1 MEEFNYEMINIFNK
15 NFICNDVKK
24 IVKLYKRDITFFKF
38 NGTIN
43 LKVKKYQHPLFRN
56 YNYCFFCNEKRKT
69 KYNSSSLEMAHIEM
83 KEKTIGEY
91 LLKNNIKLREVKNKK
106 EKIGKRKFINSY
118 DNFIK
123 NDKYYY
129 NQIPIKPNNES
140 DTELYVYDKEDKE
153 ENQETIDINNININS
168 NKSNKMTNFK
178 KMRKMK
184 KSLTKDY
191 QNDILIP
198 KKIKKVKYEDSINDS
213 LYSSRG
219 KSSAMNKSSERKINL
234 NESTKIEH
242 QINLQ
247 NLKIG
252 FDNDDDDLD
261 ENIIQ
266 INNNINKNSKEDDKE
281 TDDYIIEIKNEQ
293 SSRLDKNNKDIN
305 IIDTTNVN
313 SGSKKEISKL
323 KSKNK
328 KLNRSSEIYL
338 DKIEEKEGTNKNKIL
353 EVFKETKKFFLGKRY
368 SQGKNFI
375 YNRMTI
381 ADDKHAL
388 NKNQTVKESNKNQN
402 PQNFI
407 EKNDNCSICLAEI
420 KEKFTLLCGD
430 FFCRDCIRTTILTAM
445 KEILN
450 LDKLSCPTCN
460 ELIEENTV
468 KKLLSEEEFIKY
480 KNLITKITGLINK
493 KKDLIPC
500 PYPDCPG
507 SANESN
513 HIIVY
518 CQYDHTFC
526 KKCQSVVDNSLRQK
540 DNEHHCYEDITA
552 AESETLEFFKENKNY
567 RKCPNCQTMVV
578 REGGGCNNMT
588 CTNIWCGYEFCWI
601 CNSKY
606 DDSHYKNPLSMC
618 FGLSET
624 NYDGKLAKYSRV
636 RFFRC
641 FLIFLL
647 IIFVIL
653 PVIVTFFSI
662 FEAFLFV
669 IAFVLDGSAMKN
681 IKLNSQLTHKF
692 FYKIAYGFYIAI
704 GVAYIPFGY
713 ISLVVLI
720 VFTPVICI
728 VNKIRNKN
736 DEDLE

>member
-1 MEEFNYEMINIFNK
+1 
-15 NFICNDVKK
+15 
-24 IVKLYKRDITFFKF
+24 
-38 NGTIN
+38 
-43 LKVKKYQHPLFRN
+43 
-56 YNYCFFCNEKRKT
+56 
-69 KYNSSSLEMAHIEM
+69 
-83 KEKTIGEY
+83 
-91 LLKNNIKLREVKNKK
+91 
-106 EKIGKRKFINSY
+106 
-118 DNFIK
+118 
-123 NDKYYY
+123 
-129 NQIPIKPNNES
+129 
-140 DTELYVYDKEDKE
+140 
-153 ENQETIDINNININS
+153 
-168 NKSNKMTNFK
+168 
-178 KMRKMK
+178 
-184 KSLTKDY
+184 
-191 QNDILIP
+191 
-198 KKIKKVKYEDSINDS
+198 
-213 LYSSRG
+213 
-219 KSSAMNKSSERKINL
+219 
-234 NESTKIEH
+234 
-242 QINLQ
+242 
-247 NLKIG
+247 
-252 FDNDDDDLD
+252 
-261 ENIIQ
+261 
-266 INNNINKNSKEDDKE
+266 
-281 TDDYIIEIKNEQ
+281 
-293 SSRLDKNNKDIN
+293 
-305 IIDTTNVN
+305 
-313 SGSKKEISKL
+313 
-323 KSKNK
+323 
-328 KLNRSSEIYL
+328 
-338 DKIEEKEGTNKNKIL
+338 
-353 EVFKETKKFFLGKRY
+353 
-368 SQGKNFI
+368 
-375 YNRMTI
+375 
-381 ADDKHAL
+381 
-388 NKNQTVKESNKNQN
+388 
-402 PQNFI
+402 
-407 EKNDNCSICLAEI
+407 
-420 KEKFTLLCGD
+420 
-430 FFCRDCIRTTILTAM
+430 
-445 KEILN
+445 
-450 LDKLSCPTCN
+450 
-460 ELIEENTV
+460 
-468 KKLLSEEEFIKY
+468 
-480 KNLITKITGLINK
+480 LITKITGLINK

>member
-1 MEEFNYEMINIFNK
+1 MEEFNYEIINIFNK

-24 IVKLYKRDITFFKF
+24 IIKLYKTDITFFKF
-38 NGTIN
+38 SDTIN
-43 LKVKKYQHPLFRN
+43 LKVKKYHHPLFRN

-69 KYNSSSLEMAHIEM
+69 KYNSNSLEISHIEM

-91 LLKNNIKLREVKNKK
+91 LSNNNIKLREVRTKK
-106 EKIGKRKFINSY
+106 DKIAKRKFINSY

-140 DTELYVYDKEDKE
+140 DTELYVYDKEENQK
-153 ENQETIDINNININS
+153 NQETIEINNLNKNS

-184 KSLTKDY
+184 KSITKDY
-191 QNDILIP
+191 NDIKIP
-198 KKIKKVKYEDSINDS
+198 KNTKKIKYENSINDS
-213 LYSSRG
+213 LNSSRG
-219 KSSAMNKSSERKINL
+219 KSSVMNKSSERKINL

-242 QINLQ
+242 QINLK

-252 FDNDDDDLD
+252 SDSDDDNAD

-266 INNNINKNSKEDDKE
+266 INNNINNNNSKEDDKE
-281 TDDYIIEIKNEQ
+281 TDDYIMEIKNRP
-293 SSRLDKNNKDIN
+293 SPRLDKKNKDVN
-305 IIDTTNVN
+305 IIESTNIN
-313 SGSKKEISKL
+313 SDSKKEIAKL
-323 KSKNK
+323 KSKSS
-328 KLNRSSEIYL
+328 KLNRSTEENI
-338 DKIEEKEGTNKNKIL
+338 DKIKEKEESNKNKLL
-353 EVFKETKKFFLGKRY
+353 EVFKETKNFFLGKRA

-375 YNRMTI
+375 NNRMSL
-381 ADDKHAL
+381 DDNQVL
-388 NKNQTVKESNKNQN
+388 NKNQTVKN

-407 EKNDNCSICLAEI
+407 EKNDNCSICLSEI

-445 KEILN
+445 KEIIN
-450 LDKLSCPTCN
+450 LDKLVCPTCHEN
-460 ELIEENTV
+460 IEENTV
-468 KKLLSEEEFIKY
+468 KKLLTEEEFIKY
-480 KNLITKITGLINK
+480 ENLVTKITGLINK

-507 SANESN
+507 WTNECN
-513 HIIVY
+513 NNIVC
-518 CQYDHTFC
+518 CQYAHSFC
-526 KKCQSVVDNSLRQK
+526 KKCLCVVDKEDRLK
-540 DNEHHCYEDITA
+540 DNEHHCYENLTP
-552 AESETLEFFKENKNY
+552 AESKTLEFFKENQNF
-567 RKCPNCQTMVV
+567 RKCPNCQSMVV

-606 DDSHYKNPLSMC
+606 EDSHYKNPLSMC

-669 IAFVLDGSAMKN
+669 ITFVLDGSAMKN
-681 IKLNSQLTHKF
+681 IKLNSQLSHKA

-713 ISLVVLI
+713 VSLVVLV
-720 VFTPVICI
+720 VFTPIICI

>member
-24 IVKLYKRDITFFKF
+24 IIKLYKKDITFFKF
-38 NGTIN
+38 SDTIN
-43 LKVKKYQHPLFRN
+43 LKVKKYHHPLLRN

-69 KYNSSSLEMAHIEM
+69 KYNTNSLEIAHIKIE
-83 KEKTIGEY
+83 EKTIGEY
-91 LLKNNIKLREVKNKK
+91 LSKNNIKLREVKNKK
-106 EKIGKRKFINSY
+106 EKIGKRKFIKSY

-129 NQIPIKPNNES
+129 NQIPLKPNDES

-153 ENQETIDINNININS
+153 ENQETIDINKDSI
-168 NKSNKMTNFK
+168 KRK
-178 KMRKMK
+178 KIIRKMK

-191 QNDILIP
+191 KYDIKIP
-198 KKIKKVKYEDSINDS
+198 KNIKKIKYEDSINDS
-213 LYSSRG
+213 LFSSRG
-219 KSSAMNKSSERKINL
+219 KSSVMNKSSERKLNL

-242 QINLQ
+242 QINLR

-252 FDNDDDDLD
+252 LDNDDLD

-266 INNNINKNSKEDDKE
+266 INNNNKEDDKE
-281 TDDYIIEIKNEQ
+281 TDDYITETKNRP
-293 SSRLDKNNKDIN
+293 SLRLDENNKDIN
-305 IIDTTNVN
+305 LSN
-313 SGSKKEISKL
+313 SSNIKSDSKKEIPKI
-323 KSKNK
+323 K
-328 KLNRSSEIYL
+328 KKRLRLNRSSEINL
-338 DKIEEKEGTNKNKIL
+338 DIFEEKEGTKKNKIL
-353 EVFKETKKFFLGKRY
+353 EVFKETKNFFLGKRF
-368 SQGKNFI
+368 SQAKNFI
-375 YNRMTI
+375 NNRISI
-381 ADDKHAL
+381 ADDKQIL
-388 NKNQTVKESNKNQN
+388 NKNKTTKEGKIQT

-445 KEILN
+445 KEIIN
-450 LDKLSCPTCN
+450 LDKLICPTCH

-468 KKLLSEEEFIKY
+468 KKLLSEEEFLKY
-480 KNLITKITGLINK
+480 KNLVTKITGLINK

-507 SANESN
+507 WANECN
-513 HIIVY
+513 HNIVE
-518 CQYDHTFC
+518 CQYNHAFC
-526 KKCQSVVDNSLRQK
+526 KKCQNIVDQNFRLK
-540 DNEHHCYEDITA
+540 DNEHHCYENLTT
-552 AESETLEFFKENKNY
+552 AESETMEFFKKNKNY
-567 RKCPNCQTMVV
+567 RKCPNCQSMVV

-606 DDSHYKNPLSMC
+606 EDSHYKNPLSMC

-653 PVIVTFFSI
+653 PVIVAFFSI
-662 FEAFLFV
+662 FEACLFV
-669 IAFVLDGSAMKN
+669 ITFVLDGSAMKN
-681 IKLNSQLTHKF
+681 IKLNSQLAHKF

-713 ISLVVLI
+713 ISLVVLV
-720 VFTPVICI
+720 VFTPIICI
-728 VNKIRNKN
+728 VNKIRNRN

>member
-69 KYNSSSLEMAHIEM
+69 KYNSNNLEIDHIEM
-83 KEKTIGEY
+83 EEKTIGEY
-91 LLKNNIKLREVKNKK
+91 LSKNNIKLREVKNKK

-123 NDKYYY
+123 NDKYYF

-140 DTELYVYDKEDKE
+140 DTELYVYDKE
-153 ENQETIDINNININS
+153 ENQDKIDINKNL
-168 NKSNKMTNFK
+168 NKSK
-178 KMRKMK
+178 KMISFKKMK

-191 QNDILIP
+191 DIKIP
-198 KKIKKVKYEDSINDS
+198 KKIKKIKYEDSNNDS
-213 LYSSRG
+213 LYSY
-219 KSSAMNKSSERKINL
+219 KSKPSDMNKSSERKITL
-234 NESTKIEH
+234 NESTKIAH
-242 QINLQ
+242 QINLK

-252 FDNDDDDLD
+252 FDKDDLD

-266 INNNINKNSKEDDKE
+266 INNNIDNNNKEDDKE
-281 TDDYIIEIKNEQ
+281 TDDYIIEIKNGT
-293 SSRLDKNNKDIN
+293 SSKLDKNNKDTNLIESTNIN
-305 IIDTTNVN
+305 
-313 SGSKKEISKL
+313 SFSKKEIPRL
-323 KSKNK
+323 KNK
-328 KLNRSSEIYL
+328 NNILNRSSEIHL
-338 DKIEEKEGTNKNKIL
+338 EKIEEKEGTNKNKIL
-353 EVFKETKKFFLGKRY
+353 EVFKETKKFFLGKRF
-368 SQGKNFI
+368 SQGRNFI
-375 YNRMTI
+375 INRMSI
-381 ADDKHAL
+381 LDDNQVL
-388 NKNQTVKESNKNQN
+388 NKNQTVKEGNKNQN

-430 FFCRDCIRTTILTAM
+430 FFCRECIRTTILTAM
-445 KEILN
+445 NEIVN
-450 LDKLSCPTCN
+450 LDKLICPTCHEN
-460 ELIEENTV
+460 IEENTV

-480 KNLITKITGLINK
+480 KNLVTKITGLINK

-507 SANESN
+507 WAKESN
-513 HIIVY
+513 HNIVL
-518 CQYDHTFC
+518 CQNAHKFC
-526 KKCQSVVDNSLRQK
+526 KKCLCVVDKEIVQK
-540 DNEHHCYEDITA
+540 DNDHTCYENLTK

-567 RKCPNCQTMVV
+567 RKCPNCQSMVV

-606 DDSHYKNPLSMC
+606 EDSHYKNPLSMC

-662 FEAFLFV
+662 FEACLFV

-681 IKLNSQLTHKF
+681 IKLNSQLAHKI

-720 VFTPVICI
+720 VFTPIICI
-728 VNKIRNKN
+728 VNKIRNRN